1 MVPLGQERPPA
12 EAELSRIIEIASKA
26 TADFIVSKVPR
37 DFLEGFNVNIEVMD
51 PQSLLISVDVDVEVT
66 DGDAKSLADEASQY
80 CLNILDSLISMHLRG
95 QLDGRS
101 DSEII
106 GSIQEESRGSGGS
119 SPKP

>member
-1 MVPLGQERPPA
+1 MGQERPPA

>member
-1 MVPLGQERPPA
+1 MGQEQPPA

-66 DGDAKSLADEASQY
+66 EGDAKSLADEATQY

-101 DSEII
+101 DSEIA
-106 GSIQEESRGSGGS
+106 GSIQEESRGSGGG